1 MGLSGQARSCEAV
14 WPWTRTPGIAWI
26 SILCRALDFLGDR
39 VVLFRWGN
47 AVFVT
52 FGLFAGMGALLSMTA
67 MGGLLVAQGVSV
79 HLFVLLA
86 LVGSAAV
93 VLGSWLAGQM
103 FDYELLLRSPREA
116 LRRPVFVSW
125 GGLVAML
132 LALAV
137 LAPFTGLSLLVILDA
152 AARSVPLG
160 HALGRFGCLSY
171 GCCFGRPTRCPVA
184 ITYRNPEAKAVR
196 VAGLQ
201 HVPLHPAAFYEA
213 VLDLGILVVV
223 NAASWLGVAPGV
235 PTALVFLLYGLG
247 RFAIEFLRD
256 DRERFAPRPLAVLPA
271 LSVNHLLCL
280 ALVAV
285 GALALTALFRCDA
298 APSVS
303 WAAAVAATPWL
314 LPITAPSS
322 GLVFLGFSLHRGRVG
337 QW

>member
-1 MGLSGQARSCEAV
+1 MALTNVLRG
-14 WPWTRTPGIAWI
+14 
-26 SILCRALDFLGDR
+26 ALDFLGDR
-39 VVLFRWGN
+39 VVLFRCGN
-47 AVFVT
+47 TVFVT
-52 FGLFAGMGALLSMTA
+52 FGLFAGLGALLSMTG
-67 MGGLLVAQGVSV
+67 MGGLLVAQGVPV
-79 HLFVLLA
+79 HVFLLLA

-93 VLGSWLAGQM
+93 LVGSWLTGQIS
-103 FDYELLLRSPREA
+103 DYELLLRSPRDA

-125 GGLVAML
+125 GGLVGML

-137 LAPFTGLSLLVILDA
+137 FAPFTGLGLLVILDA

-171 GCCFGRPTRCPVA
+171 GCCFGRPTRSRVA

-223 NAASWLGVAPGV
+223 NAASWVGVPHGV
-235 PTALVFLLYGLG
+235 PTALAFLLYGLG

-271 LSVNHLLCL
+271 LSVNHWLSL
-280 ALVAV
+280 ALVAAS
-285 GALALTALFRCDA
+285 ALALPMLFRSDC
-298 APSVS
+298 APFVS
-303 WAAAVAATPWL
+303 WTAALAAVPTV
-314 LPITAPSS
+314 LPITAPSAA
-322 GLVFLGFSLHRGRVG
+322 LVFLGFSLHRRRVG
-337 QW
+337 KW

>member
-1 MGLSGQARSCEAV
+1 MVWTNILRGGLD
-14 WPWTRTPGIAWI
+14 
-26 SILCRALDFLGDR
+26 ALADR
-39 VVLFRWGN
+39 VVLFRCGN

-52 FGLFAGMGALLSMTA
+52 FGLFAGLGALLSMTG
-67 MGGLLVAQGVSV
+67 MGGLLVAQGVPAHV
-79 HLFVLLA
+79 FLLLA
-86 LVGSAAV
+86 LVGGAAV
-93 VLGSWLAGQM
+93 VVGSWLAGQL
-103 FDYELLLRSPREA
+103 FGYELLLRSPREA

-125 GGLVAML
+125 GGLVGML

-137 LAPFTGLSLLVILDA
+137 FAPFTGLGLLVILDA

-171 GCCFGRPTRCPVA
+171 GCCFGRPTRFPVA

-213 VLDLGILVVV
+213 VLDFGILVVV

-235 PTALVFLLYGLG
+235 PTALTFLLYGLG

-280 ALVAV
+280 AMAAV
-285 GALALTALFRCDA
+285 GALALPALLRCDA
-298 APSVS
+298 APFVS
-303 WAAAVAATPWL
+303 WPAALAAVPTL
-314 LPITAPSS
+314 LPITAPSA

-337 QW
+337 KW

>member
-1 MGLSGQARSCEAV
+1 MG
-14 WPWTRTPGIAWI
+14 WTGIF
-26 SILCRALDFLGDR
+26 RGALDSLGDR
-39 VVLFRWGN
+39 VVLFRYGN
-47 AVFVT
+47 TVFVT
-52 FGLFAGMGALLSMTA
+52 FGLFAGIGALLSMTG
-67 MGGLLVAQGVSV
+67 MGGLLVAQGISV
-79 HLFVLLA
+79 HVFLLLA

-103 FDYELLLRSPREA
+103 FEYELLLRSPREA

-125 GGLVAML
+125 GGLVGML

-137 LAPFTGLSLLVILDA
+137 FAPFTGLGLLVILDA

-171 GCCFGRPTRCPVA
+171 GCCFGRPTRFPVA

-201 HVPLHPAAFYEA
+201 HVPLHAAVFYEA

-223 NAASWLGVAPGV
+223 NAASWLGVPHGV
-235 PTALVFLLYGLG
+235 PAALAFLLYGLG

-256 DRERFAPRPLAVLPA
+256 DRERFAPRPLGLLPA

-280 ALVAV
+280 AMAAV
-285 GALALTALFRCDA
+285 GALALPALFRGNT
-298 APSVS
+298 APFVA
-303 WAAAVAATPWL
+303 WAAALAAAPTV
-314 LPITAPSS
+314 LPITAP
-322 GLVFLGFSLHRGRVG
+322 GAVVVFIGFSLHRGRVG
-337 QW
+337 KW

>member
-1 MGLSGQARSCEAV
+1 MEVSGQARSCAAE
-14 WPWTRTPGIAWI
+14 WPRTRAPWMSWI
-26 SILCRALDFLGDR
+26 SGALDSLADR
-39 VVLFRWGN
+39 VVLFRRGN

-52 FGLFAGMGALLSMTA
+52 FGLFAGLGALLSMTG
-67 MGGLLVAQGVSV
+67 MGGLLVAQGVPI
-79 HLFVLLA
+79 HIFLLLA
-86 LVGSAAV
+86 FVAGAAV
-93 VLGSWLAGQM
+93 VVGSWLAGQL

-125 GGLVAML
+125 GGLVGML
-132 LALAV
+132 LALV
-137 LAPFTGLSLLVILDA
+137 VFAPFTGLGLLLILDA

-171 GCCFGRPTRCPVA
+171 GCCFGRPTRFPVA

-223 NAASWLGVAPGV
+223 NAASWLGAPHGI
-235 PTALVFLLYGLG
+235 PTALTFLLYGLG

-256 DRERFAPRPLAVLPA
+256 DRERFAARPLAALPA

-280 ALVAV
+280 AMAAV
-285 GALALTALFRCDA
+285 GAVALPVLLRCDA
-298 APSVS
+298 APFVS
-303 WAAAVAATPWL
+303 WAAALAAVPTL
-314 LPITAPSS
+314 LPVTAPSA

-337 QW
+337 KW